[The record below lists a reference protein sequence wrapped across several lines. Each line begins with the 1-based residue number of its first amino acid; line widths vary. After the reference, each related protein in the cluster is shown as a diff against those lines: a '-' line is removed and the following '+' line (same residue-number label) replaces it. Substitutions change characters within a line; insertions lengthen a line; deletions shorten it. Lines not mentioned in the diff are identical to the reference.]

1 MRSSSFFAAMLF
13 IAFFCAHGAVAQ
25 GDVRSV
31 TGLPIP
37 AGQPVIWGQIDIQ
50 GIPSGTK
57 RPIVSVLLLAEGV
70 ERGRTQINDEGYFY
84 FLERPRDGQYLV
96 VNIGGTEIGRQPI
109 TSSRGERY
117 DMTINW
123 SEDFGRTSSPGV
135 ISVKD
140 VYTGRSEANS
150 KLFDQ
155 GAAAAKAKKNADA
168 IKLFN
173 QVVAADPK
181 DFVAWTEIGTL
192 HFGNNKLSDAEKAY
206 TKALEL
212 KPDFAIALVNLGKV
226 QFSQNKNDEAI
237 ATLLKAV
244 AAEPNS
250 PEANHFLG
258 EAYLKARKGSLAVGY
273 LNKAIQLAP
282 IEKAEVHLRLA
293 ALYHAAGAKD
303 RAVAEYKAFLEK
315 VSEHPERKKIE
326 QYVKDNS

>member
-1 MRSSSFFAAMLF
+1 MSTRAGVKRTVSSL
-13 IAFFCAHGAVAQ
+13 
-25 GDVRSV
+25 
-31 TGLPIP
+31 T
-37 AGQPVIWGQIDIQ
+37 
-50 GIPSGTK
+50 
-57 RPIVSVLLLAEGV
+57 
-70 ERGRTQINDEGYFY
+70 RGR
-84 FLERPRDGQYLV
+84 
-96 VNIGGTEIGRQPI
+96 GRQ
-109 TSSRGERY
+109 G
-117 DMTINW
+117 
-123 SEDFGRTSSPGV
+123 
-135 ISVKD
+135 
-140 VYTGRSEANS
+140 
-150 KLFDQ
+150 
-155 GAAAAKAKKNADA
+155 KKNADA
-168 IKLFN
+168 ISFLTRSSL
-173 QVVAADPK
+173 DPK

-293 ALYHAAGAKD
+293 PFITPPGL
-303 RAVAEYKAFLEK
+303 RT
-315 VSEHPERKKIE
+315 ER
-326 QYVKDNS
+326 